1 MYLRVD
7 TNAKTSA
14 IADQDNTEEFH
25 VVVEGPRDPADIDE
39 SLAGLGRLV
48 GTNVYVGVAQ
58 LRAIAEEAGVS
69 DGWDGRFRAMLDHA
83 GQNGWL
89 NDDRSYLQG
98 HIVG

>member
-7 TNAKTSA
+7 TTAKSTELMDA
-14 IADQDNTEEFH
+14 DNTEEFH
-25 VVVEGPRDPADIDE
+25 VVVEGPRNPADIDE

-58 LRAIAEEAGVS
+58 LRALAEAAGHG
-69 DGWDGRFRAMLDHA
+69 DDWDARFRAMLDHA

-98 HIVG
+98 HIAG

>member
-7 TNAKTSA
+7 TAAKKT
-14 IADQDNTEEFH
+14 DLVDPDNTEEFH
-25 VVVEGPRDPADIDE
+25 VVVVGSTDPAEIDE

-48 GTNVYVGVAQ
+48 GPDVYVGVAQ
-58 LRAIAEEAGVS
+58 LRTLAEGNVG
-69 DGWDGRFRAMLDHA
+69 DDWDTKFRAMLDRA

-98 HIVG
+98 QIKS